1 MRISL
6 HATTPSHQLTK
17 TVLHLGWTG
26 LINKIVW
33 IHIALYAAY
42 LLASVFVL
50 LSPGLDEGIVSKFVR
65 DYIALPG
72 TVQERT
78 LPWVVGV
85 VTYQFAHRSLPELV
99 VSMLVLLI
107 SGHLLKEHIGERR
120 VIVLYM
126 TSAVLAALIFLF
138 AHLMFPVFSGHHT
151 YMEGALPGA
160 LGVFTMVV
168 ALQGSGSIRIA
179 GANIRIWALY
189 VLVLVIA
196 FTAFSQS
203 SIASVLMYLAA
214 IWAGLQY
221 ATMKL
226 MRKANLGVSAGTGKP
241 DVV

>member
-1 MRISL
+1 MKISL
-6 HATTPSHQLTK
+6 DILSPSHGMKETELP
-17 TVLHLGWTG
+17 LGWSG

-33 IHIALYAAY
+33 VHITLYAIY
-42 LLASVFVL
+42 LLASAFVL
-50 LSPGLDEGIVSKFVR
+50 VSPGLEDGIVSKFVR
-65 DYIALPG
+65 DYVALPG
-72 TVQERT
+72 AARDRT
-78 LPWVVGV
+78 LPWMVGV
-85 VTYQFAHRSLPELV
+85 ITYQFAHRSLPELV
-99 VSMLVLLI
+99 VSMVVLLV

-120 VIVLYM
+120 VFVLYVI
-126 TSAVLAALIFLF
+126 SAMLSALIFLF

-168 ALQGSGSIRIA
+168 ALRGSERIYLA
-179 GANIRIWALY
+179 GAGIRVWVLY
-189 VLVLVIA
+189 AMVLAMA

-226 MRKANLGVSAGTGKP
+226 MRKAGLEVSAGTGKA
-241 DVV
+241 DVA